1 MSARKIRV
9 AIAGAGMV
17 ADHHC
22 PAWRKQPQVE
32 LVGIF
37 SRNLDKARSRADQ
50 YGIRSAYN
58 DYLHMLDEQKP
69 DVVDIATAPEAHS
82 AQVLSAADRGIDIL
96 CQKPMTPSLDE
107 STRLVQ
113 QVGERIRFMVHENW
127 RFRPQYRQIGEWL
140 REERIGSVSEFKMT
154 VRSSGLITRTAANN
168 LFALERQPFFV
179 GLERFII
186 MELLIHHLDTM
197 RYLLGPLSVHGCAT
211 AQTCS
216 EVNGEDIA
224 QISLKGD
231 SGTFGTVTGNF
242 CAAGYPPLPLDD
254 LEVIGNRGSVVF
266 KNDKLELLGPDPE
279 EIIYDRAEAYQA
291 SYDNAIA
298 HFVEALEGGTAFETD
313 RLDNLKT
320 LELVEESYRL
330 ASL

>member
-1 MSARKIRV
+1 L
-9 AIAGAGMV
+9 AGAGMV

-22 PAWRKQPQVE
+22 PAWLKLPQVE
-32 LVGIF
+32 LVGVF
-37 SRNLDKARSRADQ
+37 SRNLDKARSRADL
-50 YGIRSAYN
+50 YGIETAYN

-82 AQVLSAADRGIDIL
+82 AQVMAAADRCIDIL
-96 CQKPMTPSLDE
+96 CQKPMTPSLEE

-113 QVGERIRFMVHENW
+113 QVGERVRFMVHENW

-140 REERIGSVSEFKMT
+140 RQDRIGSVSEFKMT

-168 LFALERQPFFV
+168 LFALERQPFFAK
-179 GLERFII
+179 LERFII

-197 RYLLGPLSVHGCAT
+197 RYLLGPLSVQGCAT
-211 AQTCS
+211 AQSCA
-216 EVNGEDIA
+216 EVIGEDIA
-224 QISLKGD
+224 QINLKSD
-231 SGTFGTVTGNF
+231 SGAFGTVTGNF

-266 KNDKLELLGPDPE
+266 KKHKLELLGPDPE
-279 EIIYDRAEAYQA
+279 EIIYNREEAYQA

-320 LELVEESYRL
+320 FEMVEESYRL
-330 ASL
+330 ASQ